1 MGQKIHPLGF
11 RIGITEP
18 WRSRWYA
25 SKKDFRRLLVE
36 DQKIRK
42 FIKKEF
48 YSAAIPRIDIERTRE
63 AVTVIVYTGRP
74 GVLIGRKG
82 ARVDQLRNALEE
94 IAGTKVDI
102 RTKEVDKPETSA
114 QLVAE
119 SVSEQ
124 LEKRASFR
132 RALKKTAQLT
142 IQAGALGVKIHI
154 GGRLGGSE
162 MARREQVVIGS
173 VPLSTLRANVDYGFA
188 EAKTTYGVIGVKVW
202 VFHGMHPVPEKKQPI
217 APAAVEV
224 SHGDDA

>member
-1 MGQKIHPLGF
+1 MGQKVNPLGY

-25 SKKDFRRLLVE
+25 TRKDFKRLLGE

-42 FIKKEF
+42 YIKKEF

-82 ARVDQLRNALEE
+82 AKVDQLRTDLEK
-94 IAGTKVDI
+94 ICGTKVDI
-102 RTKEVDKPETSA
+102 RTREIDKPELSA

-119 SVSEQ
+119 SVAEQ

-132 RALKKTAQLT
+132 RAVKKSAQLT
-142 IQAGALGVKIHI
+142 MQQGALGVKIHI
-154 GGRLGGSE
+154 SGRLGGAE
-162 MARREQVVIGS
+162 MARRETVVFGS
-173 VPLSTLRANVDYGFA
+173 VPLSTLRADLDFGYA
-188 EAKTTYGVIGVKVW
+188 IARTTYGVIGCKAW
-202 VFHGMHPVPEKKQPI
+202 VYRGMHPIKEKNRSGGKT
-217 APAAVEV
+217 PAEV
-224 SHGDDA
+224 THGDDA